1 MAFPEKFSDL
11 FQPETK
17 AFLCLATVSSKGV
30 PQLSPVWF
38 DVEGD
43 YILINT
49 AEGRIKARNME
60 ANDKVALVIQDP
72 KNPYRYVGM
81 QGKVV
86 ARTTEGADEHINML
100 SMRYSGEP
108 WKLAEGQ
115 KRLIFKI
122 QPTSFAGNG

>member
-1 MAFPEKFSDL
+1 MTFPEKFADL
-11 FQPETK
+11 FAPETK
-17 AFLCLATVSSKGV
+17 SFLCLATVNDKGT

-43 YILINT
+43 YILVNT
-49 AEGRIKARNME
+49 AEGRVKARNMQ

-86 ARTTEGADEHINML
+86 SVTNEGADDHINML
-100 SMRYSGEP
+100 SMRYNGAP
-108 WKLAEGQ
+108 WQFGEGQ